1 MSKKLTNE
9 KFIVS
14 ICTIFTCVVDMQTTH
29 NLDSM
34 TTTLR
39 IIIIIYICMYLLL
52 HFDFISKDY

>member
-39 IIIIIYICMYLLL
+39 IIIIIYIYM
-52 HFDFISKDY
+52 HVFIAAL

>member
-14 ICTIFTCVVDMQTTH
+14 ICTIFTCVVDMQTTY

-39 IIIIIYICMYLLL
+39 IIIYICMYLLL
-52 HFDFISKDY
+52 HFDFISKDS